1 MSKVEVLMSIMS
13 QNGIEIVE
21 RTNIKSNAVVVNQ
34 CNYEEK
40 QNIIVNGCNVNYI
53 NTTDRGLS
61 KSRNLAIQEATAE
74 YCLLCDDD
82 EVLENDYIDKI
93 ENAFSAY
100 PDADILCFIVRREGK
115 KYPVKRQNVNY
126 LNSLHIS
133 SVQMVVKRESIIK
146 YNVKFD
152 ENFGA
157 GSPNGA
163 GEENIFM
170 FDCLKKNMKI
180 YYVPIVIGTLLPS
193 ESTWFTGFNKE
204 YFVKRGRIFR
214 RLFGFYG
221 YVHSLYFA
229 ISKYRRYKNQLSL
242 IQAIALL
249 YRGMHQ
255 IDNKTG
261 RK

>member
-13 QNGIEIVE
+13 PNGIEIVE

-82 EVLENDYIDKI
+82 EVLENDYVDK
-93 ENAFSAY
+93 
-100 PDADILCFIVRREGK
+100 REGK

-180 YYVPIVIGTLLPS
+180 YYIPIVIGTLLPS
-193 ESTWFTGFNKE
+193 ESTWFNGFNKE

-242 IQAIALL
+242 TQAIALL
-249 YRGMHQ
+249 YRGMYQ

>member
-13 QNGIEIVE
+13 QNGIEIVK
-21 RTNIKSNAVVVNQ
+21 RTNIRSNAVVINQ
-34 CNYEEK
+34 CNYEK
-40 QNIIVNGCNVNYI
+40 KKNFITNGYNINYI
-53 NTTDRGLS
+53 STTDRGLS

-82 EVLENDYIDKI
+82 EVLENDYVDKI
-93 ENAFSAY
+93 ENAFSDY
-100 PDADILCFIVRREGK
+100 PDADIMCFVVKREGK
-115 KYPVKRQNVNY
+115 RYPEKRKKINY
-126 LNSLHIS
+126 IDSLHIS
-133 SVQMVVKRESIIK
+133 SVQMVVKKESIIK

-157 GSPNGA
+157 GSPNGS

-193 ESTWFTGFNKE
+193 ESTWFNGFDKE

-214 RLFGFYG
+214 RMFGFYG
-221 YVHSLYFA
+221 YIHSLYFA
-229 ISKYRRYKNQLSL
+229 ISKYRRYKNRLSL
-242 IQAIALL
+242 VQAIISL
-249 YRGMHQ
+249 YRGMRQ
-255 IDNKTG
+255 I
-261 RK
+261 